1 MKIAATLSSTG
12 TPAFYLHAA
21 DATHGDLGMVE
32 KRCYYWNFQKW
43 KFARGKRPYTFS
55 KKKWQY
61 SHWNDLQPRVFSCK
75 TIRLYALHAN
85 R

>member
-32 KRCYYWNFQKW
+32 KDMVLGLQKW
-43 KFARGKRPYTFS
+43 KFARGKRPILL
-55 KKKWQY
+55 KKMAIQ
-61 SHWNDLQPRVFSCK
+61 SLE
-75 TIRLYALHAN
+75 
-85 R
+85 